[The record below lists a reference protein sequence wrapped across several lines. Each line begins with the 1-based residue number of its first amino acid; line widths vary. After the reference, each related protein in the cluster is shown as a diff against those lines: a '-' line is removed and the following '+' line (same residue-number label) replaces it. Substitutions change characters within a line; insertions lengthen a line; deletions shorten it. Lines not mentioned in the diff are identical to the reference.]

1 MTSPIARF
9 TPSWKYSRG
18 GLLALALAIASAGLA
33 WHWPFT
39 IVASQL
45 FFLSASVLLFLAF
58 RPVVEIHSSH
68 LQLGSQIIPWNSILR
83 VDRTG
88 WVTPLGVFL
97 ELDTKRRIFILYPG
111 DLDSSKQLLRLIRK
125 YSREALLDGVPHR
138 QVWGDAPPPVQAARQ
153 LTSPKYQLLRS
164 EDEADVERMFQ
175 QLKSA
180 GRIDSQSSPDDK

>member
-9 TPSWKYSRG
+9 TPSRKYSRG
-18 GLLALALAIASAGLA
+18 GLLALVLAVCCAGLA
-33 WHWPFT
+33 WYWPFI
-39 IVASQL
+39 IVAASL
-45 FFLSASVLLFLAF
+45 FLFSASILLYLAS
-58 RPVVEIHSSH
+58 RPAIEIHSSH
-68 LQLGSQIIPWNSILR
+68 LQFGSRTIPWNTVLR

-97 ELDTKRRIFILYPG
+97 ELENKRRIFILYPG
-111 DLDSSKQLLRLIRK
+111 DLDDSKQLLKLLRK

-138 QVWGDAPPPVQAARQ
+138 QVWGDALPPNQSARQ

-164 EDEADVERMFQ
+164 EDEAEVERMFQ